1 MKNYKQLFIVLAVG
15 TFIVP
20 QIVLA
25 AWWNPFSW
33 NIFTFFHKTPK
44 IEVVKIATSTIVT
57 SVATTTATSSVD
69 IDAIIKAKVDAQVKA
84 TLKTK
89 AEEQAK
95 IDATVKAEL
104 EKQAL
109 QNTINNTG
117 VGGVNTSGDNRT
129 AGEITQEKA
138 NQNTSNKSLQ
148 TTSSAT
154 ASIYTDLKNPS
165 SASGI
170 VTMIPVIIFD
180 VRGQN
185 DTLHLHSLTVHFNV
199 SGTAQNVSGTAQ
211 ITNAYLYQ
219 GNTTP
224 ISSALVSGNTATFL
238 IPDNTT
244 GANFGANIPSQ
255 FTVKV
260 DTVGTHL
267 IYSKDDSPFS
277 ISSSINSSDIQVY
290 DSSDN
295 LVPITGSATGGIRI
309 SSGYCGPGCA

>member
-1 MKNYKQLFIVLAVG
+1 MICGIITFVKKIHKLVLSLLL
-15 TFIVP
+15 ISLILP
-20 QIVLA
+20 NLA
-25 AWWNPFSW
+25 FASWWNPFSW
-33 NIFTFFHKTPK
+33 SVFHKPIKT
-44 IEVVKIATSTIVT
+44 EVIKVATSTVATSTI
-57 SVATTTATSSVD
+57 AKATSTVD
-69 IDAIIKAKVDAQVKA
+69 MDTIIKAKVDAQVKA
-84 TLKTK
+84 IIK
-89 AEEQAK
+89 AKSDEDAKIVQQQNEDAQSK
-95 IDATVKAEL
+95 IDAAVKSAL
-104 EKQAL
+104 DKQAA
-109 QNTINNTG
+109 QIAQG
-117 VGGVNTSGDNRT
+117 
-129 AGEITQEKA
+129 QA
-138 NQNTSNKSLQ
+138 NQNTISKPLE

-295 LVPITGSATGGIRI
+295 LVPVTGSATGGIRI